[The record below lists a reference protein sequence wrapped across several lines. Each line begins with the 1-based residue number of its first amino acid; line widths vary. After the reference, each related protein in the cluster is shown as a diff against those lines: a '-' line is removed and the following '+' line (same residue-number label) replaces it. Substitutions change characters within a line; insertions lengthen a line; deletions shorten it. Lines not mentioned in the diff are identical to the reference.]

1 MGRSNN
7 YNYLVNFITDQR
19 EAFYR
24 LAYSYVRNK
33 EDALD
38 IVQDSICKALSTAK
52 RLENPEAVKSWFYR
66 IVVNTSLDFL
76 RKNKRYVYV
85 EDEVLEA
92 VSPST
97 EDQYE
102 DIDLRAAIE
111 KLPTLN
117 KTVIMLRYYED
128 MKIEDIARIMNENIN
143 TTKTRLYSSL
153 KKLRITL
160 DEPLFQYKER
170 TR

>member
-1 MGRSNN
+1 MGRINN
-7 YNYLVNFITDQR
+7 YDYLVNFIINQR
-19 EAFYR
+19 ESFYR

-38 IVQDSICKALSTAK
+38 IIQESICKALSKAK
-52 RLENPEAVKSWFYR
+52 GLESQEAVKSWFYR

-92 VSPST
+92 VSPSA

-128 MKIEDIARIMNENIN
+128 MKIEDIARIMNENVN

-160 DEPLFQYKER
+160 DKADD
-170 TR
+170 